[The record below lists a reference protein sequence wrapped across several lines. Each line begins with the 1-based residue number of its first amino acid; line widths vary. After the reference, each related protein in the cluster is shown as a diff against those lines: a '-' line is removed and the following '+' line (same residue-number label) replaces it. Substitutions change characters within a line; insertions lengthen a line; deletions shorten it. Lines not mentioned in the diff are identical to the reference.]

1 MKTEGLTED
10 IEKPGQSEVKKIK
23 DDPPFTKYLSDM
35 NCDTNYYKDN
45 ETGQSEVKQIKDD
58 PPFTKCLS
66 DMNCDT
72 NFYKDNETG
81 QSEVKQIKDD
91 PPFTKCLSDMNC
103 DTNYYQDNETGQSE
117 VKQIKDDPPFT
128 KCLSDMNSDNNYYKE
143 SEGRHEFFKD
153 DTLHGSEKDES
164 HHKSHNGK
172 NNLEPYEDI
181 CCGESY
187 RTKNQ
192 LEKRNDKIASESHKE
207 DNNRKHKSVRDQS
220 VMDIPCHKFHSLVDQ
235 HFNQLSKEKNRDID
249 HKVDG
254 ASLHDH
260 QLQYQYL

>member
-10 IEKPGQSEVKKIK
+10 IEKP
-23 DDPPFTKYLSDM
+23 
-35 NCDTNYYKDN
+35 
-45 ETGQSEVKQIKDD
+45 GQSEVKQIKDD

-66 DMNCDT
+66 DMNCD
-72 NFYKDNETG
+72 NNYYKDNETG
-81 QSEVKQIKDD
+81 LSEVKELKDD

-103 DTNYYQDNETGQSE
+103 DTNYYQENETGMSE
-117 VKQIKDDPPFT
+117 VKEIKDDPPFT
-128 KCLSDMNSDNNYYKE
+128 KCLSDMNCDNNYYKE
-143 SEGRHEFFKD
+143 SESRHEFFKD

-192 LEKRNDKIASESHKE
+192 LEKRNDKFASGSHKE
-207 DNNRKHKSVRDQS
+207 DYFHESFRDHRKYESVRDQS
-220 VMDIPCHKFHSLVDQ
+220 VMDIPCHQFHYLVDQ
-235 HFNQLSKEKNRDID
+235 HFNQLSKEKNRDVD